1 MSRPTA
7 CSGKG
12 RRVIVAGAVG
22 AVVAA
27 ASLAGASG
35 AAAANDYLQFSL
47 DGVTY
52 SSAVAGPVFT
62 EALQYVPGGSS
73 SSSVWVRNNGEDP
86 AFLSA
91 GAAMTRSEP
100 ELTGYIGLRAGRLPD
115 LSTRTSLGAEGSCTD
130 VPQVW
135 NLGAGEE
142 LKLDFVAD
150 LSTDAPNNTM
160 NRTADFDLLFLLGSR
175 ESGPRQA
182 CAALAPPGQPA
193 GPGGGP
199 DSPASPVSAGGDT
212 GAGADTGAGTDTRS
226 ATPVILAGSG
236 ARPGNAPGGVQ
247 TAAAPGGVQAGT
259 KPAPAEGSPRAEV
272 PASPRDVV
280 QAGFQS
286 TVEPIIRSLAG
297 TLLIAMSVALTAA
310 AVLRLRN
317 RQA

>member
-1 MSRPTA
+1 M
-7 CSGKG
+7 
-12 RRVIVAGAVG
+12 IVAGAVG

-47 DGVTY
+47 DGETY
-52 SSAVAGPVFT
+52 SSAVAGPVFS
-62 EALQYVPGGSS
+62 EALHYVPGGSS
-73 SSSVWVRNNGEDP
+73 SSSVWVRNNGNEP
-86 AFLSA
+86 ASLSA

-115 LSTRTSLGAEGSCTD
+115 LSPRTALGAEGTCTD

-135 NLGAGEE
+135 NLRAGEE

-150 LSTDAPNNTM
+150 LSADAPNDTM
-160 NRTADFDLLFLLGSR
+160 NRTADFDLLFLLGSQ
-175 ESGPRQA
+175 EAAPRQA
-182 CAALAPPGQPA
+182 CAALAPPGQLPA

-199 DSPASPVSAGGDT
+199 DSPSTPASPGGDT
-212 GAGADTGAGTDTRS
+212 GAGADAGAGTNTPS

-236 ARPGNAPGGVQ
+236 ARP
-247 TAAAPGGVQAGT
+247 AAAPGGVQTGT
-259 KPAPAEGSPRAEV
+259 GPAPAEGSPRDEV